1 MMRSAKRVLLLAA
14 AVLLSAAAFAK
25 AAPHHEKRE
34 GENPGGIP
42 LSKETRR
49 LAAECRRDPSDGKRE
64 ALKRQVRDDYDRHV
78 SKLRNQP
85 KSNKKRHEQHRRIEA
100 LIRDRDRKVDEIVD
114 RLLSGPPEKENKPRP
129 PRKKR

>member
-1 MMRSAKRVLLLAA
+1 MFRKILLLAA
-14 AVLLSAAAFAK
+14 TGMLSVAAFAK

-34 GENPGGIP
+34 VENPGGIP

-49 LAAECRRDPSDGKRE
+49 LAAECRRDPSDEKRE
-64 ALKRQVRDDYDRHV
+64 ALKRQVRYDYDNYV

-85 KSNKKRHEQHRRIEA
+85 KSNKKRHEQHRRIEE
-100 LIRDRDRKVDEIVD
+100 LLRDRDRRVEEIVN
-114 RLLSGPPEKENKPRP
+114 RLLDGPPEKVKKPRP